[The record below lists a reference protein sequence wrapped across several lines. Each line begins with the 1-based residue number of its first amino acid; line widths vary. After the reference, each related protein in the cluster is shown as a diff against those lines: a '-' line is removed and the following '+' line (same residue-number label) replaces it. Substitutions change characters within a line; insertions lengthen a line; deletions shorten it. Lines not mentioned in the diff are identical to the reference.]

1 MRWYKKLMCYS
12 LAMDFVSGFTT
23 LQQEIVRCRKCPRL
37 VEWRERIAREKV
49 RRFRHLQYWG
59 RPVPAFG
66 KPDAKLIIIGLAPA
80 AHGGN
85 RTGRMFTGDSSGDW
99 LFEALYQC
107 GFANQPESVD
117 RDDGLRLHDCLVT
130 AVARCAPPQ
139 NKLLSDEIVNCRD
152 YLNRELH
159 LAKGKKIVLA
169 LGRVAFQVFVR
180 LWLETGVQTK
190 GLDLK
195 FRHGGEWALPEDL
208 RLLSSYHPSRQ
219 NTRTGRLTRSMFH
232 SVFRRA
238 RSIKDTHPYGI

>member
-1 MRWYKKLMCYS
+1 
-12 LAMDFVSGFTT
+12 MDSVSEFKT

-66 KPDAKLIIIGLAPA
+66 TPDAKLFIIGLAPA

-99 LFEALYQC
+99 LFEALYQY
-107 GFANQPESVD
+107 GFANRPESVG

-130 AVARCAPPQ
+130 AVARCAPPR
-139 NKLLSDEIVNCRD
+139 NKLHSDEIGNCRD

-159 LAKGKKIVLA
+159 LAQGKKIVLA
-169 LGRVAFQVFVR
+169 LGGVAFRVFVR
-180 LWLETGVQTK
+180 LWLETSGQAK
-190 GLDLK
+190 GPDLK
-195 FRHGGEWALPEDL
+195 FRHGGEWALPEGL

-219 NTRTGRLTRSMFH
+219 NTQTGRLTRSMFH

-238 RSIKDTHPYGI
+238 RAIQDTQG